1 MSLKKYLQQFS
12 KEQLI
17 GQIIELNVKYKEV
30 KAYYEFSLNPNSN
43 KAKEE
48 TKKIIGKCIST
59 DIGAAGPDLKLR
71 EARKAITNFKKLSPS
86 ESDLA
91 DVMLFYAECGI
102 EYTIFFGDI
111 GGSFYDSIVGMFYD
125 ACKHIKANGIQAQF
139 MPRCKQTADK
149 TATIGWGLHDALSGY
164 CRDFF
169 DPPEK
174 AD

>member
-71 EARKAITNFKKLSPS
+71 EARKSITNFKKLSPS
-86 ESDLA
+86 ESDIA

-111 GGSFYDSIVGMFYD
+111 GGSFYDNIAGMFYD

-139 MPRCKQTADK
+139 MP
-149 TATIGWGLHDALSGY
+149 
-164 CRDFF
+164 
-169 DPPEK
+169 
-174 AD
+174 